1 MSDRDMVDV
10 EIVYAHDPDTDGP
23 DLNRIGTVEQYPK
36 SVARGMVNSG
46 EARWPLGSTQAKP
59 LDQMGRAE
67 LVSEARVRGIAID
80 PRGNRT
86 DIYATVSAAVAEQTA
101 AAEEEQRETLEHLTK
116 DQLREQ
122 YPAAAD
128 MPSNATKAE
137 LIAAVEEARTA
148 VAEDSGAETDADS
161 GGNADQPG
169 PVTVAPGAE
178 HNPNRDQTVQP

>member
-1 MSDRDMVDV
+1 
-10 EIVYAHDPDTDGP
+10 
-23 DLNRIGTVEQYPK
+23 
-36 SVARGMVNSG
+36 
-46 EARWPLGSTQAKP
+46 
-59 LDQMGRAE
+59 MGRAE
-67 LVSEARVRGIAID
+67 LVSEARVRGIAIP
-80 PRGNRT
+80 PRGSRT
-86 DIYATVSAAVAEQTA
+86 EIYDTVSKVVEEQTR
-101 AAEEEQRETLEHLTK
+101 AAEEQQAEELSSLTK

-161 GGNADQPG
+161 GGNAGQPG